1 LGIAV
6 ISEGTWEV
14 FLPAFLPAG
23 MPEHNIDVHF
33 RQTSLLICSFAM
45 RSNIPNR
52 FVWQSGMI

>member
-1 LGIAV
+1 V
-6 ISEGTWEV
+6 ISEGMWEV

-23 MPEHNIDVHF
+23 MPEHNIDVLF